1 MLHIH
6 KDLDTNTCAIL
17 GSGSP
22 AEAGTRPYS
31 ELVLLPSKSGT
42 QGCHTCR
49 GIWPPEEDVLCQAE
63 GWILSVLFVAASVKK
78 LCLFPFLLSINPCKQ
93 GSLWLI
99 EFARRLPSV
108 IRHPAVWAERKKR
121 TGREANVLVSAIQSA
136 AKFNLC
142 VSGFCSHSTTCS
154 DMFKMLLT
162 HQQGGHCARTK
173 AACFCFI
180 LCKTWLNTS
189 LGFLFS

>member
-1 MLHIH
+1 M
-6 KDLDTNTCAIL
+6 
-17 GSGSP
+17 
-22 AEAGTRPYS
+22 
-31 ELVLLPSKSGT
+31 
-42 QGCHTCR
+42 
-49 GIWPPEEDVLCQAE
+49 
-63 GWILSVLFVAASVKK
+63 
-78 LCLFPFLLSINPCKQ
+78 Q

-121 TGREANVLVSAIQSA
+121 TGREANVLVSAIQSG
-136 AKFNLC
+136 AKFNLR

-162 HQQGGHCARTK
+162 HQQGGHRARTK

-180 LCKTWLNTS
+180 LCKTWLNIS
-189 LGFLFS
+189 LGFFLFLLHLRFQIADEDRTAVSAPNVISKIGFHNVSLPASIPQISPAQKISVGPKYSALEL